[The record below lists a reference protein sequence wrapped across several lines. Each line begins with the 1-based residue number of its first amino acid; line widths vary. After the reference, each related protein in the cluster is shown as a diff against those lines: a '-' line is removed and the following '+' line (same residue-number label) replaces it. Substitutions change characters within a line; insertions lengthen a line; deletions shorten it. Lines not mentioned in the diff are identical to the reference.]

1 MKLTIHSLFF
11 LLVIIFCSSE
21 TVLSQSFTITQPV
34 SKHQQFIVYVNDYFM
49 DSITIQNNTNKEL
62 NLAAA
67 LIGSPLLQ
75 IREGTNFS
83 VPPNATINALFQFWQ
98 AGSGCAGSYV
108 GTLSITDANSSS
120 TDQISVTG
128 DIRSYAITDV
138 STGRQT
144 ICLEGVKV
152 GQKACATVWAKNH
165 YKQPLIISGFGFAYG
180 NSDKTLSANPKG
192 TLPIVLLPNEEAPI
206 ADICYSPTTVNSSEF
221 EWLEVTRTP
230 VDDPTSPTGTEVDIS
245 ASSEIDTNLDKPCL
259 VASVDT
265 NLVGPILFGGS
276 IDKVIT
282 LQNNRYKANTVS
294 GVDFTFGDLKEFAI
308 VGNPFPLTIDPLSSK
323 KVTLRFSPSEA
334 DTIVK
339 YRFAA
344 GLQFNTSVDS
354 TRDSSGIHVTPS
366 TCGNSSLAFAGLAML
381 PTADSISTPLFPNKE
396 FDLGMT
402 GTAPSF
408 SQDFHF
414 DNNTTGK
421 IKIVNVSMLNPGA
434 EFAITNISPSNTL
447 PFTLDVGGKM
457 TVTVT
462 FTPSIANKVFFNQVI
477 ITTDQGLI
485 SQTFPIQ
492 GMRQSVAKVSTLVN
506 GTASLTI
513 NPNPTKDRVTIT
525 LSNAESSSIDIYD
538 LLGNKHFTMKD
549 ANELTI
555 DTRDLRL
562 APGLYFVRAS
572 GIEATGMP
580 FTLTKKLIVN

>member
-1 MKLTIHSLFF
+1 
-11 LLVIIFCSSE
+11 
-21 TVLSQSFTITQPV
+21 
-34 SKHQQFIVYVNDYFM
+34 
-49 DSITIQNNTNKEL
+49 
-62 NLAAA
+62 
-67 LIGSPLLQ
+67 
-75 IREGTNFS
+75 
-83 VPPNATINALFQFWQ
+83 
-98 AGSGCAGSYV
+98 
-108 GTLSITDANSSS
+108 
-120 TDQISVTG
+120 
-128 DIRSYAITDV
+128 
-138 STGRQT
+138 
-144 ICLEGVKV
+144 
-152 GQKACATVWAKNH
+152 
-165 YKQPLIISGFGFAYG
+165 
-180 NSDKTLSANPKG
+180 
-192 TLPIVLLPNEEAPI
+192 
-206 ADICYSPTTVNSSEF
+206 
-221 EWLEVTRTP
+221 
-230 VDDPTSPTGTEVDIS
+230 
-245 ASSEIDTNLDKPCL
+245 
-259 VASVDT
+259 
-265 NLVGPILFGGS
+265 
-276 IDKVIT
+276 
-282 LQNNRYKANTVS
+282 
-294 GVDFTFGDLKEFAI
+294 
-308 VGNPFPLTIDPLSSK
+308 
-323 KVTLRFSPSEA
+323 
-334 DTIVK
+334 
-339 YRFAA
+339 
-344 GLQFNTSVDS
+344 
-354 TRDSSGIHVTPS
+354 
-366 TCGNSSLAFAGLAML
+366 ML